1 MENYIKIVISDFE
14 FDSFSELIT
23 NQELYYATEQPGYVY
38 SVEIIEESARDIIM
52 AIEAKLNED
61 ISSLTRITL
70 TNVKEA
76 IKEQLDLYEESYWN
90 EYWD

>member
-23 NQELYYATEQPGYVY
+23 NQELYYATEQSGYVY

-52 AIEAKLNED
+52 AIEAKLKED

>member
-23 NQELYYATEQPGYVY
+23 NQELYYATEQPGYIY

-52 AIEAKLNED
+52 AIETKLKED